1 MQSHHKSF
9 HKYMFTEEHR
19 ISHREQESKH
29 LTTFKTLASS
39 SSNSPILI
47 ASSMHEEASNL
58 DEDAREDEDAHILNI
73 ACTEHSEFDLNESP
87 AKDQHLKS
95 ICILTGNLNKSA
107 SKPKQLFKA
116 KAFTSTHNESLTLD
130 TSQQTISSCTNIN
143 ASINTIDTL
152 DEAISA
158 KRMLKQQHDQSCSSS
173 ICSSKSSS
181 LISNIV
187 NNQNLMNQNQV
198 SMLSC
203 SSANTVS
210 LHAGY
215 NTTGITASNSNSIND
230 DASEQSSIQMITKDA
245 VREVLEKDPK
255 DRTDEDIDN
264 LVEFMQTLPVSSNLF
279 VYFFTNKNRD
289 IFLICSLL
297 KMNVCFFFRFDLISR
312 HDMIRIRFRMLANY
326 NFLKIHSYL

>member
-9 HKYMFTEEHR
+9 RKYMFSEEHR
-19 ISHREQESKH
+19 IINHHHQESKH

-47 ASSMHEEASNL
+47 TNSVHEEANNL
-58 DEDAREDEDAHILNI
+58 DEEEAHILNI
-73 ACTEHSEFDLNESP
+73 ACSEPSEFDLNESQ
-87 AKDQHLKS
+87 AKDQQLKS
-95 ICILTGNLNKSA
+95 ICILTDNLTKSA
-107 SKPKQLFKA
+107 SKPKQSSSKA
-116 KAFTSTHNESLTLD
+116 RALTSTHNESLTLD
-130 TSQQTISSCTNIN
+130 TSQQTINSCTNIN
-143 ASINTIDTL
+143 ASINTIDAL

-158 KRMLKQQHDQSCSSS
+158 KRMLKHQRDHSCSSS
-173 ICSSKSSS
+173 ISSSKSSS

-187 NNQNLMNQNQV
+187 NNQNLMNQNQA

-215 NTTGITASNSNSIND
+215 NTTGITVSNSNSIND

-255 DRTDEDIDN
+255 ERTDEDIDN
-264 LVEFMQTLPVSSNLF
+264 LVEFMQTLPVSYPFHFLSFILKNY
-279 VYFFTNKNRD
+279 YFFSFY
-289 IFLICSLL
+289 ILCLC
-297 KMNVCFFFRFDLISR
+297 VCVFG
-312 HDMIRIRFRMLANY
+312 
-326 NFLKIHSYL
+326 K